1 MGSSSSI
8 LYRAAQRTGASYI
21 ATGSKLKLFKSFSF
35 FATLLARAAA
45 RGEAS
50 AKAKVFL
57 NIFFFEIQ
65 IP

>member
-35 FATLLARAAA
+35 FATLLARGGTRPAASGAA
-45 RGEAS
+45 RRQQ
-50 AKAKVFL
+50 KLK
-57 NIFFFEIQ
+57 FF
-65 IP
+65 